1 MFRRTFSR
9 PWFFATALFVV
20 LLAANLLVLP
30 SFVSSANIA
39 GTLAVAAPLVLA
51 AMAATPSILSGG
63 GGIDISIGPLIGF
76 VNVFIIGVLVG
87 NGIDSPWLVI
97 PAALAVGLVAG
108 LANGVM
114 VAYIRLQPIVATLGS
129 YLVLLGL
136 ALVVMRQPGG
146 SAPEWLLVFGSSIGP
161 LPGALI
167 LVALAL
173 AGWAVL
179 RRLPYY
185 RSLIG
190 VGSDERAAFTAGV
203 NVARVR
209 LVAYGIGGLVAAFAG
224 IALTALVRSGDP
236 NLGASYTV
244 VAIAAV
250 VLGGTAVT
258 GGVGGMVGSII
269 AAVDILLIQ
278 QLLSA
283 TRVPSFWIQV
293 AYGAILLVAL
303 AVNAGIRSA
312 GKGLR

>member
-1 MFRRTFSR
+1 MSLEFGLLRT
-9 PWFFATALFVV
+9 
-20 LLAANLLVLP
+20 
-30 SFVSSANIA
+30 
-39 GTLAVAAPLVLA
+39 
-51 AMAATPSILSGG
+51 
-63 GGIDISIGPLIGF
+63 
-76 VNVFIIGVLVG
+76 VLVV
-87 NGIDSPWLVI
+87 WL
-97 PAALAVGLVAG
+97 
-108 LANGVM
+108 
-114 VAYIRLQPIVATLGS
+114 RL
-129 YLVLLGL
+129 
-136 ALVVMRQPGG
+136 
-146 SAPEWLLVFGSSIGP
+146 
-161 LPGALI
+161 
-167 LVALAL
+167 
-173 AGWAVL
+173 
-179 RRLPYY
+179 
-185 RSLIG
+185 
-190 VGSDERAAFTAGV
+190 
-203 NVARVR
+203 
-209 LVAYGIGGLVAAFAG
+209 AG